1 MSMLAFFVCPCPMET
16 NRYPGAIP
24 HWTRTD
30 ASGATNEYTENKMP
44 ESWSES
50 YALGEHGHTYKE
62 QLIDGLAKEI
72 TLKTG
77 NTRVL
82 WNGIVTKALV
92 KMLRIGKI
100 KRVRECVTDIRTI
113 IFAMKEKLWQNRN
126 ELNFD
131 EAVEH
136 ERLEEVQ
143 MRRQIATH
151 IRLND
156 MAQKDNTSVEAV
168 MDMAPDE
175 RQSWMRTT
183 RDRGTRQCAIDQF
196 FTHEH
201 TPLTRLDADEHRGL
215 LAKQPDNPSSAPTST
230 QQKIRFPRAPPQSS
244 VQIGGLNRQQ
254 YAELVKTH
262 QSTLRTAQK
271 EPKRIA
277 AALKRQ
283 RKAAERKRKRGR
295 SRTRRKGSVG
305 PIFGGPTEHTLDL
318 EIPQRKP
325 RSHEWGT
332 RELETHNDRCE
343 RFSLG
348 GQVVECFTC
357 NSVWHR
363 KCADSLPN
371 KGPTLQYW
379 QCDICV
385 EEEIAEYGTRRD
397 QLRPQQPALT
407 TIDAETATEK
417 AIQPTDESDESQDEE
432 SDLAIEDS
440 ETDEE

>member
-1 MSMLAFFVCPCPMET
+1 
-16 NRYPGAIP
+16 
-24 HWTRTD
+24 
-30 ASGATNEYTENKMP
+30 
-44 ESWSES
+44 
-50 YALGEHGHTYKE
+50 
-62 QLIDGLAKEI
+62 
-72 TLKTG
+72 
-77 NTRVL
+77 
-82 WNGIVTKALV
+82 
-92 KMLRIGKI
+92 
-100 KRVRECVTDIRTI
+100 
-113 IFAMKEKLWQNRN
+113 
-126 ELNFD
+126 
-131 EAVEH
+131 
-136 ERLEEVQ
+136 

-156 MAQKDNTSVEAV
+156 TAQKDNTSVEAV

-175 RQSWMRTT
+175 RQSWMRAT

-196 FTHEH
+196 FAHEH
-201 TPLTRLDADEHRGL
+201 TPLTRLDADEHRDL
-215 LAKQPDNPSSAPTST
+215 LAKQPDNLSSAPTST

-305 PIFGGPTEHTLDL
+305 PTSSFLLDL
-318 EIPQRKP
+318 EIPQSKP

-332 RELETHNDRCE
+332 RELEMHNDRCE
-343 RFSLG
+343 KCSLG

-385 EEEIAEYGTRRD
+385 EEEIAEYGTSRD
-397 QLRPQQPALT
+397 QLRPQQPAL
-407 TIDAETATEK
+407 APATDSPRRE
-417 AIQPTDESDESQDEE
+417 
-432 SDLAIEDS
+432 LS
-440 ETDEE
+440 ETEAFHVGRVT